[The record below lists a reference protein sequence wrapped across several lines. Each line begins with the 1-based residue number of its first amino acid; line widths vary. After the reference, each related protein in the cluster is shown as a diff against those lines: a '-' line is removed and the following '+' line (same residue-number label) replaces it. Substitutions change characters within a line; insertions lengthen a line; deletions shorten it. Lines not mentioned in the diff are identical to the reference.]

1 MKSLVSGLLA
11 LTVLLILCPNLLA
24 NTNPEVLARNVLS
37 DDQREA
43 AAAIAELRAAGPD
56 GLNAMVQIYRDEIQ
70 KQIAGSSPT
79 EKWERLQAALDE
91 VSQQRDSYLSRLYW
105 YTDLNAAKKASQTSG
120 KPILSLRLLG
130 KLNEEFSCANSRF
143 FRSVLYS
150 NQEVSQLLRDHFVL
164 HWQSVRPAPRITIDF
179 GDGRKL
185 QGTVT
190 GNSIHYVLDSEG
202 RPIDALPGL
211 YGPQAFMRSLSKIQL
226 LYDQVKGTADPAR
239 ARILNNYHRLA
250 INSTTSEW
258 MRDVQRAGGKT
269 PEGWVVRNN
278 PDGTI
283 RAIDIAPLAVTKA
296 LTEVNVLR
304 AMTRGAE
311 ALGAVTDEATW
322 TRIAFAHIDEAKL
335 DDRSIELIR
344 KQTQKLFTGEQ
355 ARHLGEINLMKL
367 LQKLQLSIA
376 LDTVRNEYLLRSK
389 LHAWLVA
396 DPSRMDIDQFN
407 DKVYA
412 ELFMTPKTDPW
423 LGLFSPETYMA
434 LERSGVATP

>member
-1 MKSLVSGLLA
+1 MKSILSGLMA

-37 DDQREA
+37 DDRREA
-43 AAAIAELRAAGPD
+43 DAAVAELRAAGPD
-56 GLNAMVQIYRDEIQ
+56 GLNVLLQLYREEIQ
-70 KQIAGSSPT
+70 KQIAGSSQS
-79 EKWERLQAALDE
+79 EKWERLHAALDE
-91 VSQQRDSYLSRLYW
+91 VSQQRDSYLSGLYW
-105 YTDLNAAKKASQTSG
+105 YTDLSAAKNASRESG

-130 KLNEEFSCANSRF
+130 RLNEEFSCANSRF

-150 NQEVSQLLRDHFVL
+150 NKEVSKILREHFVL

-185 QGTVT
+185 QGTIT

-211 YGPQAFMRSLSKIQL
+211 YGPKAFLRSLSKIQQ
-226 LYDQVKGTADPAR
+226 LYDQVKGIQHPAR
-239 ARILNNYHRLA
+239 VRMLNDYHRLA

-258 MRDVQRAGGKT
+258 LSDVQKVGGKT
-269 PEGWVVRNN
+269 PEGWVVSTN
-278 PDGTI
+278 PDRTI
-283 RAIDIAPLAVTKA
+283 RAIDIAPLAITKA
-296 LTEVNVLR
+296 ATEVNILR

-311 ALGAVTDEATW
+311 SLGAVTDEATW
-322 TRIAFAHIDEAKL
+322 TRIALQHISDAQL
-335 DDRSIELIR
+335 DDQSIQLIR
-344 KQTQKLFTGEQ
+344 KQTQKLLAVNDKSGRSAEDKL
-355 ARHLGEINLMKL
+355 ASL

-396 DPSRMDIDQFN
+396 DPSRNDVDKFN

-412 ELFMTPKTDPW
+412 ELFLTPKTDPW
-423 LGLFSPETYMA
+423 LGLFSPETYIA
-434 LERSGVATP
+434 LERSGVIQ